1 MSAAYGIIVAITPLT
16 LTSSATVAAIVA
28 ASERSP
34 PTPMAKNASSDSVVS
49 ALNSTSVRTLL
60 QRWYIDTT
68 NAIPGSA
75 SSADLPT
82 TRLQPSAPTPTST
95 RLHVSHRQQPPV

>member
-1 MSAAYGIIVAITPLT
+1 MVAITPLT

-34 PTPMAKNASSDSVVS
+34 ATPMAKNASSDSVVS
-49 ALNSTSVRTLL
+49 AMNSTSVRTLL
-60 QRWYIDTT
+60 QRWYIHTT

-75 SSADLPT
+75 SSADCASRSEEHTSELPSLMRNSYAVFCLT
-82 TRLQPSAPTPTST
+82 QK
-95 RLHVSHRQQPPV
+95 HK